1 MEFVI
6 KIYDRPEA
14 AALRDVHRKAHLDYL
29 KRFDGVTRF
38 AGPFLTDDG
47 ARELG
52 SFRILDLA
60 DRAAAE
66 EHVANEPFIIE
77 GIQERASI
85 RRWRGAAPYSWRDCP
100 RKEGN
105 LQFYVHA
112 LDKAD
117 GGAIRKAHR
126 EAHSAYLT
134 EHGDSVMVRGPLLT
148 DDGETRNGSVLLL
161 DFPDIDAAR
170 AFWAEEPYNRLGLY
184 ESVEF
189 YAWRFGRVFDRFKTP
204 AE

>member
-6 KIYDRPEA
+6 KIYDKPEA
-14 AALRDVHRKAHLDYL
+14 AELRDVHRKAHLDYL
-29 KRFDGVTRF
+29 KSFDDVTRF

-47 ARELG
+47 ELELG
-52 SFRILDLA
+52 SFRILDLP

-66 EHVANEPFIIE
+66 AHVANEPFIIE
-77 GIQERASI
+77 EIQERPSVH
-85 RRWRGAAPYSWRDCP
+85 RWRATVPYSWRDCP

-112 LDKAD
+112 HDKAD
-117 GGAIRKAHR
+117 GGAIRKSLH
-126 EAHSAYLT
+126 EEHVAYLT
-134 EHGDSVMVRGPLLT
+134 ENNDSVMVRGPLVT

-161 DFPDIDAAR
+161 DFPDIEAAR
-170 AFWAEEPYNRLGLY
+170 AFWAEEPYSRAGLY

-204 AE
+204 VS

>member
-29 KRFDGVTRF
+29 KGFDDVTRF

-47 ARELG
+47 KLELG
-52 SFRILDLA
+52 SFRILDLP

-77 GIQERASI
+77 GIQERPSI
-85 RRWRGAAPYSWRDCP
+85 HRWRGAVPYSWRDCP
-100 RKEGN
+100 RQEGN

-117 GGAIRKAHR
+117 GGAIRKTLH
-126 EAHSAYLT
+126 
-134 EHGDSVMVRGPLLT
+134 
-148 DDGETRNGSVLLL
+148 
-161 DFPDIDAAR
+161 
-170 AFWAEEPYNRLGLY
+170 
-184 ESVEF
+184 
-189 YAWRFGRVFDRFKTP
+189 
-204 AE
+204 